1 MVKPTVICIPF
12 SQILRW
18 AYPVMAA
25 VLLLAASCAP
35 NKPYQIGLM
44 PAPEIYAS
52 GTIDPFRDIDGIPE
66 ERVPYRGILYATDR
80 KPSDTKGVFYE
91 NQRGFLLRLGI
102 ADIIAGE
109 KNLDLEE
116 ARRISLL
123 KNRPDNY
130 PLKLAAVKEFG
141 VLDRSVSELIDTAG
155 LPSDPRAPAEAF
167 AALID
172 SKLAISRTKD
182 ILIYVH
188 GYKVVFANP
197 ILVTTELW
205 HFLGYDGVAIAFAW
219 PSTPNTWAYMS
230 DLETAALSAHSLRIL
245 IEYLAEE
252 TQVEHINIIGYS
264 AGTRVVIDALDQLS
278 LMSAAVEDAGLQ
290 QDLPIGQVILVGSDY
305 DRDLFVAALVNG
317 LLHLPERLTIYLSES
332 DRALGI
338 AQWVFG
344 RNRLGQMWQER
355 PLNPQVD
362 EYLRKNE
369 SLVLIDVTGAEAAA
383 AGNGHA
389 YFRNSPWVSSDIFVS
404 LLYGLAPNKRG
415 LVRLPHMPIWSFPE
429 NYNERLNMLL
439 KKYRPSF

>member
-1 MVKPTVICIPF
+1 
-12 SQILRW
+12 
-18 AYPVMAA
+18 MAA

-52 GTIDPFRDIDGIPE
+52 VTIDPFRDIEGIPE
-66 ERVPYRGILYATDR
+66 GRAPYRGILYATDR

-91 NQRGFLLRLGI
+91 NKRGFLLRLGL

-109 KNLDLEE
+109 KNLDWEE

-130 PLKLAAVKEFG
+130 PLELAAVEEFG
-141 VLDRSVSELIDTAG
+141 ILDRSVSEFIDTAG
-155 LPSDPRAPAEAF
+155 LPTDPRAPAEAF

-172 SKLAISRTKD
+172 TKLAISRNKD

-219 PSTPNTWAYMS
+219 PSTPSTWAYMS

-252 TQVEHINIIGYS
+252 TQVERINIIGYS

-290 QDLPIGQVILVGSDY
+290 QDLPIGQFILVGSDY
-305 DRDLFVAALVNG
+305 DRDLFAAALVNG
-317 LLHLPERLTIYLSES
+317 LLQLPERLTI
-332 DRALGI
+332 
-338 AQWVFG
+338 
-344 RNRLGQMWQER
+344 
-355 PLNPQVD
+355 
-362 EYLRKNE
+362 
-369 SLVLIDVTGAEAAA
+369 
-383 AGNGHA
+383 
-389 YFRNSPWVSSDIFVS
+389 
-404 LLYGLAPNKRG
+404 
-415 LVRLPHMPIWSFPE
+415 
-429 NYNERLNMLL
+429 
-439 KKYRPSF
+439 

>member
-1 MVKPTVICIPF
+1 M
-12 SQILRW
+12 
-18 AYPVMAA
+18 YPVLAA
-25 VLLLAASCAP
+25 VLLLFAGCAS
-35 NKPYQIGLM
+35 NQPYQVELM
-44 PAPEIYAS
+44 PAPEVYTS
-52 GTIDPFRDIDGIPE
+52 GTVDPFSGIE
-66 ERVPYRGILYATDR
+66 NIADERVPYRGILYATDR
-80 KPSDTKGVFYE
+80 KPAEEENSFYE
-91 NQRGFLLRLGI
+91 NRRGFLLRLGLAKI
-102 ADIIAGE
+102 TLG
-109 KNLDLEE
+109 KNDLDWEE

-123 KNRPDNY
+123 KNRTDKY
-130 PLKLAAVKEFG
+130 PLQLATVEEFG
-141 VLDRSVSELIDTAG
+141 VLDRSVSELIDPAL
-155 LPSDPRAPAEAF
+155 LPTDLRTPAETF

-172 SKLAISRTKD
+172 AKLAISRNKE

-188 GYKVVFANP
+188 GYKVVFDNP

-252 TQVEHINIIGYS
+252 TQVERINIIGYS

-278 LMSAAVEDAGLQ
+278 LMSAALEDAGLQ
-290 QDLPIGQVILVGSDY
+290 EDLPIGQVILVGSDY
-305 DRDLFVAALVNG
+305 DRDLFAAALLNG
-317 LLHLPERLTIYLSES
+317 LLNLPERLTIYLSET

-338 AQWVFG
+338 SQWVFG

-355 PLNPQVD
+355 PLKPQVD
-362 EYLRKNE
+362 KYLRKSE
-369 SLVLIDVTGAEAAA
+369 SLVLIDVTGAEAAT

-404 LLYGLAPNKRG
+404 LLYGLAPDRRG

-429 NYNERLNMLL
+429 DYNERLNLLL
-439 KKYRPSF
+439 KEYGPSF